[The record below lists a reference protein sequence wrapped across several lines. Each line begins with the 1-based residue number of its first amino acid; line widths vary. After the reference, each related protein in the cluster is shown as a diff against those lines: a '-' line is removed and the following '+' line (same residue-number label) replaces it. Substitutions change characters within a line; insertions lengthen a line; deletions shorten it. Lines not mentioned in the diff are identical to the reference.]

1 MSDLTGSDLTGSD
14 FHTGFQDPSRKKH
27 RYKWLAIAG
36 ISLLAILF
44 RVYVPRFFDYLS
56 YLQLPLLVTVYFAL
70 MKRSPVAGVLFGA
83 AIGLVEDSLSAN
95 PLGMY
100 GIVKT
105 LVGYFAAS
113 VSQRFDVERGLV
125 RGVLALFFYL
135 FHQFFYWVLARALLG
150 QPAAFV
156 PQTELVLAVL
166 NAAVAIPFYHLLD
179 KLKVS
184 E

>member
-1 MSDLTGSDLTGSD
+1 MTDFEASAFSDS
-14 FHTGFQDPSRKKH
+14 PRKKKD
-27 RYKWLAIAG
+27 RRAQYKWLTIIG
-36 ISLLAILF
+36 ISLAAILF
-44 RVYVPRFFDYLS
+44 RVYVPRFFAFLS

-70 MKRSPVAGVLFGA
+70 MRRSPVAGVLFGA
-83 AIGLVEDSLSAN
+83 GIGLAEDSLSAN

-105 LVGYFAAS
+105 LVGYFAAT

-125 RGVLALFFYL
+125 RGVLALFFYI

-150 QPAAFV
+150 QPASFV
-156 PQTELVLAVL
+156 PPVELVLAVL
-166 NAAVAIPFYHLLD
+166 NAAVAVPLYHLLD